1 MEMKKWLFEAN
12 GKEEPI
18 EEPIEEHIEE
28 PIEDVVEEVVE
39 EVAEEEAVEEAP
51 SHLKVGDSKGD
62 GKHRVWWTGE
72 AWVDYIAYRRITG
85 NPAP

>member
-18 EEPIEEHIEE
+18 KE

-39 EVAEEEAVEEAP
+39 EAVEEEAVEEAP
-51 SHLKVGDSKGD
+51 SHLKVGDIKDEGGYRLYWS
-62 GKHRVWWTGE
+62 GE
-72 AWVDYIAYRRITG
+72 AWLDYVNYRRATSH
-85 NPAP
+85 N

>member
-18 EEPIEEHIEE
+18 KE

-39 EVAEEEAVEEAP
+39 EAGEEEVVEEAP
-51 SHLKVGDSKGD
+51 SHLKVGDVKGD